1 MTVGPMVPPPRP
13 AVCDAADGMKPG
25 SPWPAAPPSAPPAP
39 TAASANN
46 CVGLTAGLAPDA
58 AKIAA
63 VTGAGGNVIRRGIKG
78 ITLNHN
84 GLQPELGALPQS
96 AETASSTPWG
106 RCVRLTHNLWHD
118 LVTLELAMT
127 RGLRVESNAICA
139 VGAASAHEK
148 PANIATAFN
157 GTAELDGKLS
167 MSSRAVALAGW
178 IDDVSVCANH
188 ITASSAVHLSTYR
201 PPTTE
206 EQSQKQADDTNKAVG
221 TDMFYVQKHTDAA
234 WKNHT
239 TGLHI
244 ATKLAGLPNG
254 SPVPA
259 QHGLR
264 VAGNY
269 VDGFATG
276 IRGFGI
282 GDRTSYRASNPTW
295 LARIRPWLPG
305 NPMSP
310 LLELGTNF
318 WAFAGKSKA
327 AKYAE
332 SAMFDHMDGY
342 QPMLWAYNRV
352 RTVAPK
358 EAGVDHGSRAMSYL
372 DPGSGLDF
380 ENLRAGQNDYVAAVV
395 PTVGQTGETGYC
407 APMETTPGGATQ
419 SVRLWP
425 FRVQLY
431 PYDQGNDQCVFASL
445 EGQKGRFSGLQGEQV
460 CYRFEEGS
468 KMVVD
473 GAGVGGCDA
482 IATWTTAYHDDDFF
496 YNGHALCPLAQ
507 PDFTSIMAKSTTKRG
522 WLQYFA
528 PSSPVGAPPAADLGM
543 CFYDACSAS
552 TVPSLD
558 CQPPKGYETS
568 SNLIYTQKANKMAS
582 QRCSVESKMR
592 CRQ

>member
-1 MTVGPMVPPPRP
+1 
-13 AVCDAADGMKPG
+13 
-25 SPWPAAPPSAPPAP
+25 
-39 TAASANN
+39 
-46 CVGLTAGLAPDA
+46 
-58 AKIAA
+58 
-63 VTGAGGNVIRRGIKG
+63 
-78 ITLNHN
+78 
-84 GLQPELGALPQS
+84 
-96 AETASSTPWG
+96 
-106 RCVRLTHNLWHD
+106 
-118 LVTLELAMT
+118 MT

-295 LARIRPWLPG
+295 LARVRPWLPG

-358 EAGVDHGSRAMSYL
+358 EAGVDHGSRAMNYL

-407 APMETTPGGATQ
+407 APIETTPGGATQ

-425 FRVQLY
+425 FRVQVC
-431 PYDQGNDQCVFASL
+431 PYDQGYDQCVFASL
-445 EGQKGRFSGLQGEQV
+445 EGQKARFSGLQGAQV

-468 KMVVD
+468 ELVVD
-473 GAGVGGCDA
+473 GAGVGRCVTPDMSWSLALFDPTGNA
-482 IATWTTAYHDDDFF
+482 PAR
-496 YNGHALCPLAQ
+496 GHELCPLSQ
-507 PDFTSIMAKSTTKRG
+507 PGFTSNSSITSSTRG
-522 WLQYFA
+522 WLQYLTLSQKTPWLKSVLNLATLMACEWWFDA
-528 PSSPVGAPPAADLGM
+528 SNCAEQAENSPPSNRLWRA
-543 CFYDACSAS
+543 
-552 TVPSLD
+552 
-558 CQPPKGYETS
+558 
-568 SNLIYTQKANKMAS
+568 
-582 QRCSVESKMR
+582 
-592 CRQ
+592 